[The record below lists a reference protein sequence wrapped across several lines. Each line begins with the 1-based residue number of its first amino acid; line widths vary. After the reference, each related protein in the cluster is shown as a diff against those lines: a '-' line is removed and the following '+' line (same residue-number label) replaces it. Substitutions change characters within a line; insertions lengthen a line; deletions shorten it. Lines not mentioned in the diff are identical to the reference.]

1 MATIIIK
8 TSSSQAMFK
17 TWAHNSI
24 YDFLI
29 NRGYSHDTAASV
41 EGWANL
47 ASVGEKYEL
56 NGADI
61 TIVD

>member
-1 MATIIIK
+1 MGTIFIK

-17 TWAHNSI
+17 TWAHDSI

-29 NRGYSHDTAASV
+29 NRGYSRETAADV
-41 EGWANL
+41 ADWAEI
-47 ASVGEKYEL
+47 ASVGEEYEL
-56 NGADI
+56 EGADI